1 MKKNIKLL
9 QLLLLGLLFSAV
21 SCAGIKKAEKETNR
35 EVPKVENPSQKTE
48 AKPSKNEKTAET
60 EKNAKPNVKSEE
72 QKPAAKNGTA
82 IEKPQT
88 KPAEKI
94 QPIARSNTAKT
105 PAAAGNTQTAKPTE
119 KPKAAPPKTAEE
131 PKPKT
136 DAVKQAAPKLE
147 KKEPPKATEKPKS
160 STAENTAKPNQ
171 AEKLSSGNA
180 KQPPSAGAG
189 TANGKTDGNA
199 KLEKQPAQPGLGT
212 KITAEKP
219 KTDTA
224 KTPAAAGNNQTAKPK
239 LAEKP
244 ALDSVKEAPKAGTT
258 GGSVKTEKP
267 KAKPAEKVQ
276 PIAKTDRPQTAEKPK
291 PKTEAA
297 KRTAPKLEKKDSP
310 KPAAGAQAKNTAP
323 VKKAEKTEYKTAE
336 KNVPKRETKPAATE
350 RTFEPAL
357 PVDEAHTETA
367 KAHTESPKSTPK
379 KPKRTEPQISK
390 EALLKELYSDS
401 AKNNGSRSAQST
413 PEEHGF
419 FSEFPSTEPDNS
431 KEPVISRT
439 VKLYTGQRL
448 RLDYPGEG
456 WVYLGESTAQK
467 GIKYQQRKLQNGIT
481 VFNFNTENKGS
492 YLLNFSR
499 FDAFSDNFIADS
511 VLVEVEDSVQ
521 KLNNVVKAPDFKGT
535 LTGAD
540 SIAAEPAVP
549 QNSRMTVNPNLEN
562 KKAETAASEK
572 TETVKT
578 AEAEAVNTEA
588 EIPKKTVGKSP
599 VISDSPDVLIAMET
613 ETKETKPQE
622 PSAEESLESIRK
634 SIASGNASEAL
645 NNLNSFFQNYSVR
658 ADEAWF
664 LRGQAYELNGKEKN
678 IKLALDAYQTVVKAY
693 PDSARW
699 DEADARIRYIKKFYV
714 NID

>member
-258 GGSVKTEKP
+258 DGSVKTEKP

-291 PKTEAA
+291 PKTEAV

-310 KPAAGAQAKNTAP
+310 KPAAGAQAKNPAP

-350 RTFEPAL
+350 RTFEPVL
-357 PVDEAHTETA
+357 PVDAAHTETA

-419 FSEFPSTEPDNS
+419 FSEFPSTEPDSS

-511 VLVEVEDSVQ
+511 VLVEVEDSIQ

-562 KKAETAASEK
+562 KKAETAANEK

-578 AEAEAVNTEA
+578 AEAVNTEA

>member
-48 AKPSKNEKTAET
+48 AEPSKNEKPAET

-82 IEKPQT
+82 LEKPQT

-94 QPIARSNTAKT
+94 TAEKPKSNTAKT

-119 KPKAAPPKTAEE
+119 KPKAASPKTAEE

-136 DAVKQAAPKLE
+136 EAVKQAAPKLE

-160 STAENTAKPNQ
+160 SAAENTAKPNQ
-171 AEKLSSGNA
+171 AEKPSSGNA
-180 KQPPSAGAG
+180 KQPPSAEAG

-199 KLEKQPAQPGLGT
+199 KLEKQPAQTGPST

-239 LAEKP
+239 LAEKT
-244 ALDSVKEAPKAGTT
+244 ALDSAKDAPKAGTT

-267 KAKPAEKVQ
+267 KSKPAEKVQ

-291 PKTEAA
+291 PTTEAV
-297 KRTAPKLEKKDSP
+297 KRPAPKLEKKDSP
-310 KPAAGAQAKNTAP
+310 KPAAGAQAKNPAP

-336 KNVPKRETKPAATE
+336 KNIPKRETKPAAAE
-350 RTFEPAL
+350 RTFEPVL
-357 PVDEAHTETA
+357 PVDEVHTETA
-367 KAHTESPKSTPK
+367 KDHTESLKSAPK

-578 AEAEAVNTEA
+578 AEAVNTEA

>member
-82 IEKPQT
+82 LEKPQT

-119 KPKAAPPKTAEE
+119 KPKAASPKTAEE

-136 DAVKQAAPKLE
+136 EAVKQAAPKLE

-160 STAENTAKPNQ
+160 SAAENTAKPNQ
-171 AEKLSSGNA
+171 AEKPSSGNA

-291 PKTEAA
+291 LKTEAV

>member
-82 IEKPQT
+82 LEKPQT

-136 DAVKQAAPKLE
+136 EAVKQAAPKLE

-160 STAENTAKPNQ
+160 SAAENTAKPNQ
-171 AEKLSSGNA
+171 AEKPSSGNT

-189 TANGKTDGNA
+189 TANGKTGGNA
-199 KLEKQPAQPGLGT
+199 KLEKQSAQPGLGT

-239 LAEKP
+239 LAEKT
-244 ALDSVKEAPKAGTT
+244 ALDSAKDAPKAGTT
-258 GGSVKTEKP
+258 DGSVKTEKP
-267 KAKPAEKVQ
+267 KSKPAEKVQ

-291 PKTEAA
+291 PKTEAV

-310 KPAAGAQAKNTAP
+310 KPAAGAQAKNPAP

-357 PVDEAHTETA
+357 PVDAAHTETA

>member
-48 AKPSKNEKTAET
+48 AEPSKNEKTAET
-60 EKNAKPNVKSEE
+60 EKKAKPNVKSEE

-82 IEKPQT
+82 LEKPQT

-105 PAAAGNTQTAKPTE
+105 PATAGNTQTAKPTE
-119 KPKAAPPKTAEE
+119 KPKAASPKTAEE

-136 DAVKQAAPKLE
+136 EAVKQAAPKLE

-160 STAENTAKPNQ
+160 SAAENTAKPNQ
-171 AEKLSSGNA
+171 AEKPSSGNA

-291 PKTEAA
+291 PKTEAV

-511 VLVEVEDSVQ
+511 VLVEVEDSIQ

-562 KKAETAASEK
+562 KKAETAANEK

-578 AEAEAVNTEA
+578 AEAVNTEA

>member
-1 MKKNIKLL
+1 MK
-9 QLLLLGLLFSAV
+9 
-21 SCAGIKKAEKETNR
+21 
-35 EVPKVENPSQKTE
+35 
-48 AKPSKNEKTAET
+48 
-60 EKNAKPNVKSEE
+60 
-72 QKPAAKNGTA
+72 
-82 IEKPQT
+82 
-88 KPAEKI
+88 
-94 QPIARSNTAKT
+94 
-105 PAAAGNTQTAKPTE
+105 
-119 KPKAAPPKTAEE
+119 
-131 PKPKT
+131 
-136 DAVKQAAPKLE
+136 
-147 KKEPPKATEKPKS
+147 
-160 STAENTAKPNQ
+160 
-171 AEKLSSGNA
+171 
-180 KQPPSAGAG
+180 
-189 TANGKTDGNA
+189 
-199 KLEKQPAQPGLGT
+199 
-212 KITAEKP
+212 
-219 KTDTA
+219 
-224 KTPAAAGNNQTAKPK
+224 
-239 LAEKP
+239 
-244 ALDSVKEAPKAGTT
+244 
-258 GGSVKTEKP
+258 
-267 KAKPAEKVQ
+267 
-276 PIAKTDRPQTAEKPK
+276 
-291 PKTEAA
+291 
-297 KRTAPKLEKKDSP
+297 KKDSP

-578 AEAEAVNTEA
+578 AEAVNTEA